1 MTGRD
6 DRWSAAAWGL
16 VRPHLPPPPGPI
28 VELGCG
34 PAGGLVPALLAAGYD
49 AVGVDPEAPEGSSY
63 AREAFEAVPRAGFAA
78 VVASMSLHH
87 VDDVDVVLDHVVDAM
102 VAGGVVV
109 VLEWDWTKFEQA
121 AAQWCFARLADRAP
135 TETVGWLRRHRD
147 LAASSGRA
155 WDDYVREW
163 AEGHGLH
170 SGPVMRSALDRRF
183 ECVTQH
189 PIPYFFSE
197 LVVEAPDEA
206 EAMAAGGLPASA
218 FRYVGRAPP
227 TDGR

>member
-6 DRWSAAAWGL
+6 DRWSA
-16 VRPHLPPPPGPI
+16 
-28 VELGCG
+28 
-34 PAGGLVPALLAAGYD
+34 
-49 AVGVDPEAPEGSSY
+49 
-63 AREAFEAVPRAGFAA
+63 
-78 VVASMSLHH
+78 
-87 VDDVDVVLDHVVDAM
+87 
-102 VAGGVVV
+102 
-109 VLEWDWTKFEQA
+109 
-121 AAQWCFARLADRAP
+121 
-135 TETVGWLRRHRD
+135 
-147 LAASSGRA
+147 
-155 WDDYVREW
+155 
-163 AEGHGLH
+163 H